1 MDYET
6 LLIERQ
12 KGVASVTL
20 NRPTKLN
27 ALNST
32 MAEELRQVI
41 KELEADR
48 EIRAILFTGAGRAFC
63 AGGDVKE
70 LAKIE
75 KMKTNEIEQFVRFG
89 DLLIWDL
96 INLEKPT
103 IAAIN
108 GVAVGGGCCLAMGC
122 DIRLASTET
131 RLGVVFVK
139 RGISGADLGATWLLP
154 RLVGAGW
161 AAQLLLTGDIIEA
174 SLAERIGL
182 VNQVF
187 PPDKLMP
194 AAHELAEQLAA
205 GPPLALKVTKRALK
219 HSLYRGM
226 AEHLDLEGM
235 IQTFCFRTEDQ
246 REGVKSFL
254 EKREA
259 SFKGE

>member
-1 MDYET
+1 
-6 LLIERQ
+6 
-12 KGVASVTL
+12 
-20 NRPTKLN
+20 
-27 ALNST
+27 
-32 MAEELRQVI
+32 
-41 KELEADR
+41 
-48 EIRAILFTGAGRAFC
+48 
-63 AGGDVKE
+63 
-70 LAKIE
+70 
-75 KMKTNEIEQFVRFG
+75 
-89 DLLIWDL
+89 
-96 INLEKPT
+96 
-103 IAAIN
+103 
-108 GVAVGGGCCLAMGC
+108 MGC

-194 AAHELAEQLAA
+194 AAHELAEKLAA

>member
-63 AGGDVKE
+63 AGGDVE
-70 LAKIE
+70 
-75 KMKTNEIEQFVRFG
+75 
-89 DLLIWDL
+89 
-96 INLEKPT
+96 EKPT

-194 AAHELAEQLAA
+194 AAHELAEKLAA